1 MKKLLKNLLD
11 WLASIGCL
19 GLFWRIFGNGLK
31 YIVDKLNG
39 VVVFYSVTGKS
50 EVFSLIR
57 AIKAENKMLLDNNE
71 AYQLFM
77 AVDITAKVEGDIA
90 EVGSYMG
97 GSAKLICEA
106 KRDKTLH
113 LFDTFEG
120 LPDLSRW
127 DDPSQFQKGNFVSS
141 FDFVSA
147 YLKSYPN
154 VYLYKGLFPLT
165 ATPIAHTK
173 FSFVHIDVDLYEATK
188 ASLEFFYPRMTKG
201 GIIISHDYDEHGVRK
216 AFDDFFATQP
226 EPVIEMS
233 GCQCLIVK
241 V

>member
-90 EVGSYMG
+90 EVGS
-97 GSAKLICEA
+97 
-106 KRDKTLH
+106 
-113 LFDTFEG
+113 
-120 LPDLSRW
+120 
-127 DDPSQFQKGNFVSS
+127 
-141 FDFVSA
+141 
-147 YLKSYPN
+147 
-154 VYLYKGLFPLT
+154 
-165 ATPIAHTK
+165 
-173 FSFVHIDVDLYEATK
+173 
-188 ASLEFFYPRMTKG
+188 
-201 GIIISHDYDEHGVRK
+201 
-216 AFDDFFATQP
+216 
-226 EPVIEMS
+226 
-233 GCQCLIVK
+233 
-241 V
+241 